1 MSPHPYASQ
10 MAIRVT
16 RTGDKFDV
24 EVTRPHGEWQSPA
37 PLTAHEVMTQLSSIG
52 CHQTDVMDAL
62 TESGTD
68 WVPGYDAEV
77 LRRRQQGA

>member
-1 MSPHPYASQ
+1 VPDPYASHV
-10 MAIRVT
+10 AIRVT
-16 RTGDKFDV
+16 RNGDKFDV
-24 EVTRPHGEWQSPA
+24 EVTRPEGEWQSTA

-52 CHQTDVMDAL
+52 CHQTAAMDAL
-62 TESGTD
+62 TESGAD